1 MIDKKELAEVQAA
14 IDKAA
19 PAVQAE
25 IAQLDVPWSVTR
37 TGHEV
42 AEPAAGDPFTP
53 FYVSLERHCGLGH
66 TVVAVPGVTRRSEA
80 IRLADAPCRAEFAAY
95 QKEVTAILRRYGV
108 WELFN
113 KLNRLKAEAKDVV
126 ADTTRRSARP
136 KPRGPRCCDAGRAAA
151 RQDLGPAPAIVSTQP
166 ISSSP

>member
-1 MIDKKELAEVQAA
+1 MLDAKMGKPRTVIDIERAA
-14 IDKAA
+14 K
-19 PAVQAE
+19 
-25 IAQLDVPWSVTR
+25 LR

-126 ADTTRRSARP
+126 VVLGRAPTP
-136 KPRGPRCCDAGRAAA
+136 PEGPRVLNPEAPDAATLAERRLARTNKFRGAGGRPHDHPGCAAA
-151 RQDLGPAPAIVSTQP
+151 
-166 ISSSP
+166 SSDP